1 MDLNASPQPE
11 DDDEAFESHFDE
23 SAAPEHTE
31 HVESAVEILRRVIIL
46 QGDELL
52 AETYCR
58 RESRDYGE
66 DNLLV
71 RVKLAITVQLE
82 KMAAVMSPA
91 ASPQFIAPA
100 LEREERRQRLKRER
114 PDDRPT
120 HASQPP
126 IHDQLYQKNHRTY
139 DKSKLPPGWLD
150 CPASGQE
157 INCIIPSKVPLC
169 ESFNAYVPPGKRY
182 SSKQVVHQ
190 QRVLGRRLGLV
201 IDLTNTSRYYQA
213 SDWKKEGIKHVKI
226 QCRGRDS
233 VPENEA
239 VNCFVYEVSF
249 LLDVSLICT

>member
-1 MDLNASPQPE
+1 ASMDLNASPQPE

-71 RVKLAITVQLE
+71 LVKLAITVQLE

-139 DKSKLPPGWLD
+139 DKSKLPPGKFWLLAV
-150 CPASGQE
+150 AS
-157 INCIIPSKVPLC
+157 
-169 ESFNAYVPPGKRY
+169 FR
-182 SSKQVVHQ
+182 
-190 QRVLGRRLGLV
+190 GL
-201 IDLTNTSRYYQA
+201 
-213 SDWKKEGIKHVKI
+213 
-226 QCRGRDS
+226 
-233 VPENEA
+233 
-239 VNCFVYEVSF
+239 
-249 LLDVSLICT
+249 

>member
-23 SAAPEHTE
+23 SAAPEHIE
-31 HVESAVEILRRVIIL
+31 HVESAVEILRRGWKQFSGDAYKFDDLSMSLMERTISGGDSYTWVHVIVKVTSVAFSPTRN
-46 QGDELL
+46 DVAPKSE
-52 AETYCR
+52 
-58 RESRDYGE
+58 
-66 DNLLV
+66 
-71 RVKLAITVQLE
+71 RVKLTITVQLG

-91 ASPQFIAPA
+91 ASPQFIAHA
-100 LEREERRQRLKRER
+100 LEREERRQRLKRDR
-114 PDDRPT
+114 PDDKPT

-139 DKSKLPPGWLD
+139 DKSKLPPGRSRSRSCVGTWSNKE
-150 CPASGQE
+150 PTG
-157 INCIIPSKVPLC
+157 
-169 ESFNAYVPPGKRY
+169 
-182 SSKQVVHQ
+182 VHK
-190 QRVLGRRLGLV
+190 LGLV

-249 LLDVSLICT
+249 